1 MEEGEVQVLEEEEQQ
16 QEQTEGARDLVG
28 GGAMGERLVGTM
40 AVVETP
46 SSIPEVQG
54 VALGL
59 SPPAR
64 AILICS
70 LSSLPDP
77 PPAPS
82 AEATPAFSRVLRRP
96 LEGAA
101 GSSGYPPHQQP
112 ARSSSRSQGP
122 ASGSGQ
128 GARLKT
134 TSQAPAPAP
143 PTGGSWQP
151 PVLPQGHIFGSVPAG
166 VTLDCRKL
174 SELHKKSGYRWDQRQ
189 HPFAPWTPSQVELWE
204 AYHLIHGEGE

>member
-1 MEEGEVQVLEEEEQQ
+1 
-16 QEQTEGARDLVG
+16 
-28 GGAMGERLVGTM
+28 MGERLVGTM
-40 AVVETP
+40 AVMETP

-54 VALGL
+54 ALIHEHQVALGL

-64 AILICS
+64 AIFS
-70 LSSLPDP
+70 PLSSLPDP

-82 AEATPAFSRVLRRP
+82 AEATPAFSRVSSRP
-96 LEGAA
+96 LQGAA
-101 GSSGYPPHQQP
+101 GSSGYPPCQQP
-112 ARSSSRSQGP
+112 ARSSSRRQGP
-122 ASGSGQ
+122 APGSGQ

-143 PTGGSWQP
+143 PTGGAGS
-151 PVLPQGHIFGSVPAG
+151 PQYCHRGTSVQAG

-189 HPFAPWTPSQVELWE
+189 HSYAPWTPPRWSSGRPT
-204 AYHLIHGEGE
+204 A